1 MLNSSTLKNEI
12 KRIAILYLPIGSQ
25 RCVAFQWPVELHIT
39 SRFVSAFPLPDFIM
53 YPELHFIVASDSKPV
68 EFVWYKITPLDIELM
83 FPQSGNRESSK
94 PLF

>member
-53 YPELHFIVASDSKPV
+53 YPELHDIKATDLKSVK
-68 EFVWYKITPLDIELM
+68 FVLYEITLLDIEEM
-83 FPQSGNRESSK
+83 FPQSGNRKGSK